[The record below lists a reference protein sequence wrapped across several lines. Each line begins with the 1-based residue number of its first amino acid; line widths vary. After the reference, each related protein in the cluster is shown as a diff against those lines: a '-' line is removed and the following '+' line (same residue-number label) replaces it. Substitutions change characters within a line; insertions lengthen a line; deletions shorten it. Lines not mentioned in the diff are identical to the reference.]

1 MRRTQLFSARRARRL
16 QIVSVLQSPVHGVT
30 PIPRVLKELNSWKSV
45 SLEAKASVTLC
56 QKAGFNDC
64 EAGHPP
70 MAGP

>member
-1 MRRTQLFSARRARRL
+1 M
-16 QIVSVLQSPVHGVT
+16 VYVLQSPVHGVT
-30 PIPRVLKELNSWKSV
+30 PIPRVFNELNFWKIV

-64 EAGHPP
+64 EAGQPP

>member
-1 MRRTQLFSARRARRL
+1 MVF
-16 QIVSVLQSPVHGVT
+16 VLQSPVHGVT
-30 PIPRVLKELNSWKSV
+30 PIPRVFNELNFWKIV

-64 EAGHPP
+64 EAGQPP